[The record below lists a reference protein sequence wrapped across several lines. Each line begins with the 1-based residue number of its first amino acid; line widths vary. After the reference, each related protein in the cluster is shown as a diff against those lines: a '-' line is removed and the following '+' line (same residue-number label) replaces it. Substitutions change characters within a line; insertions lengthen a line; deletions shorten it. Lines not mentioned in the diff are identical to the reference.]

1 MFAQLNRGSARQSRF
16 LAISLISHAV
26 LFAWLLHSPEPRLL
40 QLTSVALGRGGR
52 VVTPVYFPS
61 QKPDDNATNSSDS
74 ATEIYR
80 HQHVGHQK
88 LAWKH
93 TTVVAKLSAPPI
105 SFAPSTAADNAET
118 ATLSK
123 LGHGSTAGPLYGS
136 LPGGPIYGDEIR
148 PALPVE
154 TSDPVVYPWERPNS
168 EGKVIIEITIDERG
182 VITRAT
188 VLQSMGSD
196 IDSKCLAALEK
207 WHFQPATKNGV
218 PIASKQDAIFPFKPR
233 GASANWHGLS
243 AAPHPAIMN
252 L

>member
-1 MFAQLNRGSARQSRF
+1 M
-16 LAISLISHAV
+16 SLISHAV

-52 VVTPVYFPS
+52 VVTPIYFPS
-61 QKPDDNATNSSDS
+61 QKPDDSATNSSDS

-80 HQHVGHQK
+80 HQHVGHKK
-88 LAWKH
+88 LIWKH
-93 TTVVAKLSAPPI
+93 TAIAAKLSAPRI
-105 SFAPSTAADNAET
+105 SFAPSTAADSAET

-123 LGHGSTAGPLYGS
+123 LGHGSTAGPLYGT

-168 EGKVIIEITIDERG
+168 EGKVVIEITIDERG
-182 VITRAT
+182 AITRAT

-196 IDSKCLAALEK
+196 IDKKCLAALER

-233 GASANWHGLS
+233 GVSANWHGLS

>member
-1 MFAQLNRGSARQSRF
+1 VHPQ
-16 LAISLISHAV
+16 
-26 LFAWLLHSPEPRLL
+26 PRLL
-40 QLTSVALGRGGR
+40 QLTSVASGRGGS
-52 VVTPVYFPS
+52 VVTPIYFPS
-61 QKPDDNATNSSDS
+61 EKPDESTTNSSKN

-80 HQHVGHQK
+80 HQHLGHKK
-88 LAWKH
+88 LTWKH
-93 TTVVAKLSAPPI
+93 AAIAAKSSAPPTLL
-105 SFAPSTAADNAET
+105 APSTAADSTET

-123 LGHGSTAGPLYGS
+123 LGHGSAAGPLYGS

-154 TSDPVVYPWERPNS
+154 TSDPVVYPWERPDS

-182 VITRAT
+182 VITHTT
-188 VLQSMGSD
+188 VLQSMGSE
-196 IDSKCLAALEK
+196 IDNKCLAALEK

-233 GASANWHGLS
+233 GVSANWHGLN
-243 AAPHPAIMN
+243 AAPHPAIMS